1 MKECWINGDIV
12 TDDYTWYYDFFGMK
26 CTTPADL
33 KMDFAAA
40 EADEEIV
47 VHVNSGGGMVTAGM
61 EIYSM
66 IAQRKNVTVMS
77 PSARKVWIEITQLAN
92 LLA

>member
-12 TDDYTWYYDFFGMK
+12 TADYEWYYDFFDMK
-26 CTTPADL
+26 CTTPEHL
-33 KMDFAAA
+33 KMNFADAKD
-40 EADEEIV
+40 DEEII

-66 IAQRKNVTVMS
+66 IAQRKKRYC
-77 PSARKVWIEITQLAN
+77 AD
-92 LLA
+92 